1 MAKLKI
7 AENPTFTAD
16 VEIPRVGGT
25 SIKVPFTFKYR
36 NREELAALF
45 DRWQADT
52 QARIKAIGEDAT
64 LAAVTAAEVD
74 QQVSQLLEVVEAWG
88 FDDPFDEDNVR
99 ALVLSIRGATDA
111 VLNAYGAAYQD
122 VRRGN

>member
-25 SIKVPFTFKYR
+25 SIKVSFTFKYR
-36 NREELAALF
+36 DREELAALF

-52 QARIKAIGEDAT
+52 QARLKAIGEDAT

-88 FDDPFDEDNVR
+88 FDDPFDEDSVR
-99 ALVLSIRGATDA
+99 SLVLSIRDAANA

-122 VRRGN
+122 ARRGN

>member
-25 SIKVPFTFKYR
+25 SIKVQFTFKYR

-52 QARIKAIGEDAT
+52 KERFKGVGEGST
-64 LAAVTAAEVD
+64 LAAATAAEVD
-74 QQVSQLLEVVEAWG
+74 QQVSQMLEVVEAWG
-88 FDDPFDEDNVR
+88 FDDPFDEENVR

-122 VRRGN
+122 ARRGN